1 MSLGIEVDHPANP
14 RRLKACRAL
23 KPGIPPV
30 RIGVVF
36 GLIWCRPLQ
45 DLRASRASCSVMSDS
60 PNASPTS
67 IQTARPTSRSNVRRL
82 LRILALVLVVLLLW
96 FSAKIW
102 TVVRAPVAQPS
113 SLLVPEFLALKQ
125 RLDPTN
131 KFRNELLDKYLRPR
145 EPYAVSSS
153 TIASSTGQ

>member
-1 MSLGIEVDHPANP
+1 
-14 RRLKACRAL
+14 
-23 KPGIPPV
+23 
-30 RIGVVF
+30 
-36 GLIWCRPLQ
+36 
-45 DLRASRASCSVMSDS
+45 MSDS